1 MLLLNRTELIPSKTA
16 LKPAQHAGWQQIPIF
31 AIFVFH
37 YSVFSKSVSKL
48 VKKLSEKTGIE
59 VSVDELPETEF
70 DMYFDEIDE
79 YNEDEEE

>member
-1 MLLLNRTELIPSKTA
+1 MHTTLRLI
-16 LKPAQHAGWQQIPIF
+16 
-31 AIFVFH
+31 
-37 YSVFSKSVSKL
+37 